1 LYNTRTYGIFDNY
14 PDRGGVRYTFD
25 QFVLDTDRFELSENG
40 NAIHAEPQVVELLLF
55 FVRNPGRLITRDEL
69 VQAVWKGRVVSDSAI
84 SGRIKMARKV
94 LGDDGRRQK
103 YIQTIHKKGFSF
115 IANSLAED
123 TASTQAEAGQHS
135 VRSQGSNAVI
145 GRHGRDP
152 GPSIGVLKFTNL
164 SQDIEQGYFADGM
177 TEDLITTLSK
187 ISKLIVVAHL
197 EALQSG
203 NTAVDARRVGIELDV
218 LYVLYGSVRIDGE
231 QLRISVHLVDT
242 QTGQHL
248 WAQRYDCLN
257 RELFELQDEVTKE
270 VVSALQVE
278 LTEGDQALLLSRG
291 TNNIEAWQLTFQG
304 QSAVLEHHQN
314 SVRRGLQQLQ
324 QAVRLDENYA
334 LAWSALAVAHW
345 KESLNEGWSDS
356 LEASLKLSVEASDRA
371 LSLEPKNAAILAM
384 RSLVLVSYQK
394 FEEALELAKQ
404 ALFYANSEANTIAI
418 AGITLRACCEPE
430 RSIAHTRK
438 AMELCPIYPAW
449 YPYGIAVCYWMLGE
463 LEQAIEFAEE
473 AIEIDP
479 GLSVIYFVLAMIH
492 AESGQEEKARDA
504 VKTLL
509 KIDPMFSSQAYTQGM
524 PFRDPVLQTRRELA
538 LKKAGMPE

>member
-1 LYNTRTYGIFDNY
+1 
-14 PDRGGVRYTFD
+14 
-25 QFVLDTDRFELSENG
+25 
-40 NAIHAEPQVVELLLF
+40 
-55 FVRNPGRLITRDEL
+55 
-69 VQAVWKGRVVSDSAI
+69 
-84 SGRIKMARKV
+84 
-94 LGDDGRRQK
+94 
-103 YIQTIHKKGFSF
+103 
-115 IANSLAED
+115 
-123 TASTQAEAGQHS
+123 
-135 VRSQGSNAVI
+135 
-145 GRHGRDP
+145 
-152 GPSIGVLKFTNL
+152 
-164 SQDIEQGYFADGM
+164 
-177 TEDLITTLSK
+177 
-187 ISKLIVVAHL
+187 
-197 EALQSG
+197 
-203 NTAVDARRVGIELDV
+203 
-218 LYVLYGSVRIDGE
+218 
-231 QLRISVHLVDT
+231 VHLVDA

-248 WAQRYDCLN
+248 WAQRYDRLN

-291 TNNIEAWQLTFQG
+291 TDVIEAWQLTFQG
-304 QSAVLEHHQN
+304 QTAILEHHQD
-314 SVRRGLQQLQ
+314 SVRRGLKQLQ

-356 LEASLKLSVEASDRA
+356 REASLKLAVEASDRA
-371 LSLEPKNAAILAM
+371 LALEPKNAAILAM

-404 ALFYANSEANTIAI
+404 ALHYANSEANSIAL

-430 RSIAHTRK
+430 QSIAHTRK

-463 LEQAIEFAEE
+463 LERAIEFAEE

-492 AESGQEEKARDA
+492 AESGQDQKAHDA
-504 VKTLL
+504 VRSLL
-509 KIDPMFSSQAYTQGM
+509 KIDHKFSSLAYTQGM
-524 PFRDPVLQTRRELA
+524 PFSDPALQTRRELA